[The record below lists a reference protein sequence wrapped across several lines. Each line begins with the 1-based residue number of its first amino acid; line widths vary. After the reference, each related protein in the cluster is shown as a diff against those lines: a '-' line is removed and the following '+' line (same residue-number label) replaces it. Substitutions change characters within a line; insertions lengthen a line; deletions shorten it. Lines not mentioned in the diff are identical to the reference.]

1 MSESRANARGISK
14 MSALLFED
22 EVFRIRGA
30 AFEVHNEM
38 GSGFLEAV
46 YQECLEREFSKAGIP
61 FTAFMPLSLVYKGE
75 PLAQSYKPDLVCFE
89 KIIVELKACSG
100 LLPEHRAQ
108 LFNYLKATGMRL
120 GLLLNFGTYPKL
132 QIERIVL

>member
-1 MSESRANARGISK
+1 

-38 GSGFLEAV
+38 GNGFLEAV
-46 YQECLEREFSKAGIP
+46 YQECLEREFGKAGIP
-61 FTAFMPLSLVYKGE
+61 FTAFMPLHLFYKGE
-75 PLAQSYKPDLVCFE
+75 PLVQSYKPDFVCYE
-89 KIIVELKACSG
+89 KIILELKACSSI
-100 LLPEHRAQ
+100 LPEHRAQ

>member
-1 MSESRANARGISK
+1 